1 MQTKLK
7 VTVAYLDGRPDTVDE
22 MPADIPAGAEQNACL
37 QLLGAINATG
47 GLMQYIE
54 NGISIV
60 PLHTIKKLTITSSS
74 IAGANLS
81 DLANLKMPTRKQ

>member
-7 VTVAYLDGRPDTVDE
+7 VAAEYLDGRPDTVDE
-22 MPADIPAGAEQNACL
+22 IPCEIPAGAEQAACL
-37 QLLGAINATG
+37 KLLGAINATG
-47 GLMQYIE
+47 GLMQYID

-60 PLHTIKKLTITSSS
+60 PLQTVKRLTITASS

-81 DLANLKMPTRKQ
+81 DLSNLTMPTRKQ